1 MKEAADKLY
10 NELIKAEIEVLYD
23 DRNISAG
30 IKFKDSDLI
39 GIPLRLVI
47 GKKYLDTKMI
57 EVQFRK
63 DGKKTEMALDDIV
76 SFIEDFKT
84 KNIAK

>member
-1 MKEAADKLY
+1 MKETADKLY
-10 NELIKAEIEVLYD
+10 EELIFAEIEVLYD

-47 GKKYLDTKMI
+47 GKKYLDTGMI

-63 DGKKTEMALDDIV
+63 DGKKSEKALEEIV

-84 KNIAK
+84 KNIVK